1 MYNTM
6 PKYLF
11 MIITA
16 GLILWTGSL
25 GVSDSCAQE
34 EKGIKPFSGPVINP
48 EEAKPFKLTATIM
61 EINKGRISNM
71 VIAEELILVTEY
83 KLGYQVK
90 NTQLVGDY
98 GQTLT
103 LKDFK
108 KGQRVVVNGLQLIDG
123 TRVGE
128 RIQVKDKR
136 K

>member
-1 MYNTM
+1 M
-6 PKYLF
+6 
-11 MIITA
+11 
-16 GLILWTGSL
+16 
-25 GVSDSCAQE
+25 
-34 EKGIKPFSGPVINP
+34 
-48 EEAKPFKLTATIM
+48 
-61 EINKGRISNM
+61 
-71 VIAEELILVTEY
+71 
-83 KLGYQVK
+83 GYQVK
-90 NTQLVGDY
+90 NTQLVGNY